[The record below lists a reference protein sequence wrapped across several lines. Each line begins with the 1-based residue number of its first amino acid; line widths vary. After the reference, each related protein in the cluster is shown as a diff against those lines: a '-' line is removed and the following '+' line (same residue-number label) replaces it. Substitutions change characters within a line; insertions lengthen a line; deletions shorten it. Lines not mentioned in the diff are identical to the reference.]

1 MMLWAKAFAATL
13 AVFAVLDAI
22 WLASM
27 KRLYRAELGSLMS
40 PKVTWGAAAAFY
52 LIFAAGLAF
61 FAVLPSQQRALHE
74 VFLTG
79 AFFGL
84 VTYGTYDL
92 TNLATLAGWPIRLS
106 AIDMAWGSVLCGIA
120 TLAGAQALALL

>member
-1 MMLWAKAFAATL
+1 MILWAKAFAATL
-13 AVFAVLDAI
+13 PVFAVLDAI

-27 KRLYRAELGSLMS
+27 KRFYRAELDRLMS
-40 PKVTWGAAAAFY
+40 PRVNWGAAAAFY

-74 VFLTG
+74 AFLTG

-92 TNLATLAGWPIRLS
+92 TNLATLTGWPARLS

-120 TLAGAQALALL
+120 TLAGTQALVLL